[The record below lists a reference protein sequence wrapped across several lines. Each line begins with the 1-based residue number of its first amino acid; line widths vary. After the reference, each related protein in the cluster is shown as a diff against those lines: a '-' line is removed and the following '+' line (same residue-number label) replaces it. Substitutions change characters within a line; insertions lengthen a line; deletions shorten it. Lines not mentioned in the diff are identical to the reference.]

1 VTKSCHRTGDNKG
14 IDDALEE
21 VRQALDE
28 LREIDMTTGWP
39 DLEEVG
45 EEEVEEQE
53 VEEQEV
59 EEQEVKV
66 EVEEDD
72 GGETKRSPEVQLL
85 IPCASAVYANS
96 TQANA
101 ATTAPS
107 KPMFLCLT
115 ADKPVSLPLKKKDE
129 QMSLSPDK
137 KGKSTFLCLT

>member
-28 LREIDMTTGWP
+28 LREIDMTTEWP
-39 DLEEVG
+39 DLEEV
-45 EEEVEEQE
+45 EEE
-53 VEEQEV
+53 EV

>member
-1 VTKSCHRTGDNKG
+1 VNT
-14 IDDALEE
+14 E
-21 VRQALDE
+21 
-28 LREIDMTTGWP
+28 WP
-39 DLEEVG
+39 DLEEVEDEKVEDEKVEDEKVEDEEVK
-45 EEEVEEQE
+45 EEEVE
-53 VEEQEV
+53 
-59 EEQEVKV
+59 V
-66 EVEEDD
+66 EVEQDD
-72 GGETKRSPEVQLL
+72 DEENKRLPQVQLL
-85 IPCASAVYANS
+85 IPCISAVYANS